1 MVLFIVYLW
10 VSNVSVTK
18 PVISYEEPLESSVRN
33 VLIKFNNGIN
43 SKNLSN
49 LFISYDEDYYVEK
62 INNTFVS
69 CDEINSCLKIIY
81 DEKNEEFSNVYLANG
96 FRVNEV
102 NILTYLESIKTFLE
116 ANDINYELETRWNV
130 VYFFLN
136 YSYNLVNE
144 VLSWKT

>member
-1 MVLFIVYLW
+1 MFLFIVYLW

-69 CDEINSCLKIIY
+69 CDEINNCLKIIY

>member
-1 MVLFIVYLW
+1 MMKKYLFLMFLFIVYLW

-18 PVISYEEPLESSVRN
+18 PVISYEEPLKSSVRN

-116 ANDINYELETRWNV
+116 ANDINYELETR
-130 VYFFLN
+130 
-136 YSYNLVNE
+136 
-144 VLSWKT
+144 

>member
-1 MVLFIVYLW
+1 MMKKYLFLMFLFIVYLW

-69 CDEINSCLKIIY
+69 CDEINNCLKIIY

-116 ANDINYELETRWNV
+116 ANDINYELETR
-130 VYFFLN
+130 
-136 YSYNLVNE
+136 
-144 VLSWKT
+144 

>member
-1 MVLFIVYLW
+1 MMKKYLFLMFLFIVYLW

-18 PVISYEEPLESSVRN
+18 PVISYEEPLKSSVRN

-49 LFISYDEDYYVEK
+49 LFISYDDDYYVEK

-116 ANDINYELETRWNV
+116 ANDINYELETR
-130 VYFFLN
+130 
-136 YSYNLVNE
+136 
-144 VLSWKT
+144 